1 MPNARKKKAAKNE
14 DFKKTRLK
22 VGKKK
27 AVADNFTDTSFKSK
41 AISLPN
47 QSITEDKSNL
57 LTNSRNLTLSTLIT
71 QMRHYSANTRKEAI
85 TGIQD
90 MCEQHP
96 GLLSAS
102 LNSIVNASLKILVD
116 EDRDVR
122 KALLE
127 FLKSTFPE
135 LDQAE
140 ILPFLSL
147 LTIYTCSAIT
157 HIYEDVR
164 ADAIKFMDLWIELA
178 PDFIV
183 SRYWD
188 KVLGNFIS
196 LIAVDSNAS
205 NISKSNVSGL
215 PNITAN
221 MSSASVKNVA
231 SKSNLHSHKAKVDIL
246 SSICNLLNAGM
257 NRSAGDPYW
266 YFAEYLNDQS
276 AKKRFRIRCADK
288 ANFVD
293 RDRVSWQSE
302 GPVTYRP
309 REPFAVCFAPSLKN
323 QTYATASHSH
333 LSLFEASEA
342 DSTKAMAAK
351 EQTKSA
357 AGSSDELT
365 SGKLHDTKSLI
376 QIFQPSLLAAWLD
389 TAPTVFSSS
398 TPITFTPALQT
409 LHLVLKIM
417 AVLWRAALGGE
428 IGPEMTVAF
437 LNSQLESILKHFM
450 TYFPYGSDSL
460 GRREQKVDAV
470 IQEMNIIICELV
482 SLFLLALKSA
492 QERENS
498 KKASKRTQQGT
509 IKHLNLEPWTT
520 HVVDYVLHV
529 LGKEV
534 CWFMNI
540 VHNTNYHEADTMNPT
555 QASSENPAKRQK
567 LTIMPES
574 MTTTSTEFR
583 ADQLQALLPSVWGL
597 LNSLP
602 SDEQIELLD
611 ALLAYYNRLG
621 ARSPAK
627 HIALGFIARM
637 FLIQFE
643 PQYNGMLRIH
653 QNTIVTE
660 KLRLWLLTLP
670 KLLWEVKDTNLET
683 TSKILDIFNIVA
695 KCGGE
700 NIFGHQL
707 LTSIQLSLVP
717 YFFVTL
723 PTKGDVYGP
732 FISLP
737 TDQQKQVIEFL
748 YYAGDIPEKLVN
760 SITRCQQD
768 ERLSFETLSY
778 LNETLTL

>member
-1 MPNARKKKAAKNE
+1 
-14 DFKKTRLK
+14 
-22 VGKKK
+22 
-27 AVADNFTDTSFKSK
+27 
-41 AISLPN
+41 
-47 QSITEDKSNL
+47 
-57 LTNSRNLTLSTLIT
+57 
-71 QMRHYSANTRKEAI
+71 MRHYNANTRKGKLSDTHDVANTQYLHDPTSAEAI

-96 GLLSAS
+96 GLLSTS
-102 LNSIVNASLKILVD
+102 LNSIVNASLKTLVD

-127 FLKSTFPE
+127 FMKSSFPE

-183 SRYWD
+183 SKYWD
-188 KVLGNFIS
+188 KVLGNYIS
-196 LIAVDSNAS
+196 LVAVDSNAS

-257 NRSAGDPYW
+257 SLGSDDPYW
-266 YFAEYLNDQS
+266 FFAEYLNDQS
-276 AKKRFRIRCADK
+276 AKKRFRIRCANK
-288 ANFVD
+288 ANVSD
-293 RDRVSWQSE
+293 RDRVSWQND
-302 GPVTYRP
+302 GLVNYRP
-309 REPFAVCFAPSLKN
+309 TEPFSVCFAPSLKN
-323 QTYATASHSH
+323 ISYATASHSH
-333 LSLFEASEA
+333 LNLFEASEA
-342 DSTKAMAAK
+342 ETTKTTAAR
-351 EQTKSA
+351 ELTKPGA
-357 AGSSDELT
+357 VSSDELT

-376 QIFQPSLLAAWLD
+376 QIFQPSLLSAWLD

-398 TPITFTPALQT
+398 APIIFTPALQT

-417 AVLWRAALGGE
+417 AVLWRAALGRE
-428 IGPEMTVAF
+428 IGPEMTVSF
-437 LNSQLESILKHFM
+437 LNAQLESIIKHFM

-460 GRREQKVDAV
+460 GRREQKVDV
-470 IQEMNIIICELV
+470 MIQEMNIIICELV
-482 SLFLLALKSA
+482 SLFLLALKTA

-498 KKASKRTQQGT
+498 KKISKRTQQGT
-509 IKHLNLEPWTT
+509 TKHQNLEPWTT
-520 HVVDYVLHV
+520 YVVDYVLHV
-529 LGKEV
+529 LGR
-534 CWFMNI
+534 
-540 VHNTNYHEADTMNPT
+540 EAV
-555 QASSENPAKRQK
+555 SEKPAKRQK
-567 LTIMPES
+567 LTVMPES

-602 SDEQIELLD
+602 SDEQVELLD

-660 KLRLWLLTLP
+660 KMRLWLLTLP
-670 KLLWEVKDTNLET
+670 KLLWEIKDTNIET

-695 KCGGE
+695 KCDGE
-700 NIFGHQL
+700 RIFGQQL

-748 YYAGDIPEKLVN
+748 YYAGDIPEKLVS
-760 SITRCQQD
+760 SISRCQQD
-768 ERLSFETLSY
+768 ERLSLETLSY
-778 LNETLTL
+778 LNETITL